1 MSFQQKFKELIQNQ
15 NAAQQE
21 LSAVINNLLKDG
33 ADPAVLLFI
42 AVEAD
47 HLPAVKYLMEN
58 GADPSEIVTDG
69 RNAVSLAIDRDKW
82 EIVEYFLSKDFNRS
96 MIFAGIECLSPLM
109 IDYLESK
116 YVKVPHELKSDDD
129 LDWINQIN

>member
-1 MSFQQKFKELIQNQ
+1 MLFQQKFKELMRNRD
-15 NAAQQE
+15 AAQPE
-21 LSAVINNLLKDG
+21 LSAAINDLLQDG

-42 AVEAD
+42 SVEAD

-58 GADPSEIVTDG
+58 GADPSVIIVNDH
-69 RNAVSLAIDRDKW
+69 NAVSLAIDQDKW

>member
-21 LSAVINNLLKDG
+21 LSAVINDLLKD
-33 ADPAVLLFI
+33 
-42 AVEAD
+42 
-47 HLPAVKYLMEN
+47 
-58 GADPSEIVTDG
+58 GADPSEIVTNG

>member
-1 MSFQQKFKELIQNQ
+1 MSFQQQFKDLIRKTNCTPT
-15 NAAQQE
+15 E
-21 LSAVINNLLKDG
+21 LSAVIDTILQNN
-33 ADPAVLLFI
+33 ADPAVLLFM

-58 GADPSEIVTDG
+58 GADPSAIVVDNH
-69 RNAVSLAIDRDKW
+69 NAVSLAIDQDKW

-96 MIFAGIECLSPLM
+96 MIFAGIEYLSPLM

-116 YVKVPHELKSDDD
+116 YVKIPHELKSDDD
-129 LDWINQIN
+129 LDWVNQIN

>member
-1 MSFQQKFKELIQNQ
+1 MSFQQKFKELIRNR
-15 NAAQQE
+15 NAGRTE
-21 LSAVINNLLKDG
+21 LETAVNDIVKNG
-33 ADPAVLLFI
+33 GDPAVLLFV
-42 AVEAD
+42 AVESD
-47 HLPAVKYLMEN
+47 HLPAVKYLMEY
-58 GADPSEIVTDG
+58 GADPSVIVADG
-69 RNAVSLAIDRDKW
+69 RNAVSLAIDQDKW

>member
-1 MSFQQKFKELIQNQ
+1 MSFQQKFKELIQNK
-15 NAAQQE
+15 NAAQPE
-21 LSAVINNLLKDG
+21 LKTAINDLLKNG

-42 AVEAD
+42 AVESD

-58 GADPSEIVTDG
+58 GANPSLIVAG
-69 RNAVSLAIDRDKW
+69 NHNSVSLAIDQDKW
-82 EIVEYFLSKDFNRS
+82 EIVEYFLGKDFNRS

-116 YVKVPHELKSDDD
+116 YIKVPHELKSGDD

>member
-1 MSFQQKFKELIQNQ
+1 MSFQQQFKDLIRKTNCTPT
-15 NAAQQE
+15 E
-21 LSAVINNLLKDG
+21 LSAVIDTILQNN
-33 ADPAVLLFI
+33 ADPAVLLFM

-58 GADPSEIVTDG
+58 GADPSEIVTNG

>member
-1 MSFQQKFKELIQNQ
+1 MSFQQQFKDLIRKTNCTPT
-15 NAAQQE
+15 E
-21 LSAVINNLLKDG
+21 LSAVIDTILQNN
-33 ADPAVLLFI
+33 ADPAVLLFM

-58 GADPSEIVTDG
+58 GADPSAIVVDNH
-69 RNAVSLAIDRDKW
+69 NAVSLAIDRDKW

>member
-1 MSFQQKFKELIQNQ
+1 MSFQQQFKDLIRKTNCTPT
-15 NAAQQE
+15 E
-21 LSAVINNLLKDG
+21 LSAVIDTILQNN
-33 ADPAVLLFI
+33 ADPAVLLFM

-58 GADPSEIVTDG
+58 GADPSAIVVDNH
-69 RNAVSLAIDRDKW
+69 NAVSLAIDQDKW

-109 IDYLESK
+109 IDIWKANTSK
-116 YVKVPHELKSDDD
+116 CRM
-129 LDWINQIN
+129 N

>member
-1 MSFQQKFKELIQNQ
+1 MSFQQQFKDLIRKTNCTPT
-15 NAAQQE
+15 E
-21 LSAVINNLLKDG
+21 LSAVIDTILQNN
-33 ADPAVLLFI
+33 ADPAVLLFM

-58 GADPSEIVTDG
+58 GADPSEIVTNG

-129 LDWINQIN
+129 FDWSNQIN

>member
-1 MSFQQKFKELIQNQ
+1 MSFQQQFKDLIRKTNCTPT
-15 NAAQQE
+15 E
-21 LSAVINNLLKDG
+21 LSAVIDTILQNN
-33 ADPAVLLFI
+33 ADPAVLLFM

-58 GADPSEIVTDG
+58 GADPSAIVVDNH
-69 RNAVSLAIDRDKW
+69 NAVSLAIDQDKW

-96 MIFAGIECLSPLM
+96 MIFAGIEYLSPLM

-129 LDWINQIN
+129 LDWVNQIN

>member
-1 MSFQQKFKELIQNQ
+1 MSFQQQFKDLIRKTNCTPT
-15 NAAQQE
+15 E
-21 LSAVINNLLKDG
+21 LSAVIDTILQNN
-33 ADPAVLLFI
+33 ADPAVLLFM

-58 GADPSEIVTDG
+58 GADPSAIVVDNH
-69 RNAVSLAIDRDKW
+69 NAVSLAIDQDKW